1 MINRLLGALSSR
13 VSAADLVVK
22 SEETLSLSLDEHG
35 VHSAVLARSQ
45 GVQLRVDYQ
54 ADLVG
59 LGAVVEP
66 AAGEAAPPFRVHV
79 AGTALPTHLEIE
91 ALVAEVDRRLSAPPA
106 DAAPP
111 AGTAKVCF
119 RPRAV
124 ATLLRPL
131 RAALQGR
138 AFFAGASPLSGK
150 LDQPVLDERLTLTD
164 DPLAPGRPGSRPVD
178 DEGVPARRNVLIDH
192 GRLAG
197 AIADLTVGASFG
209 VPSTGH
215 SW

>member
-45 GVQLRVDYQ
+45 GVQLRVVYQGRVGWAGTTRDDPSALPEAAIAAAAVGESLELFLPAPASTPSVLTHSRAAASAGSTDLADLGRALQERLAHPRRRVEAWIERSAGEVQVANTRGVVVDYQ

-91 ALVAEVDRRLSAPPA
+91 
-106 DAAPP
+106 
-111 AGTAKVCF
+111 
-119 RPRAV
+119 
-124 ATLLRPL
+124 
-131 RAALQGR
+131 
-138 AFFAGASPLSGK
+138 
-150 LDQPVLDERLTLTD
+150 
-164 DPLAPGRPGSRPVD
+164 
-178 DEGVPARRNVLIDH
+178 
-192 GRLAG
+192 
-197 AIADLTVGASFG
+197 
-209 VPSTGH
+209 
-215 SW
+215 